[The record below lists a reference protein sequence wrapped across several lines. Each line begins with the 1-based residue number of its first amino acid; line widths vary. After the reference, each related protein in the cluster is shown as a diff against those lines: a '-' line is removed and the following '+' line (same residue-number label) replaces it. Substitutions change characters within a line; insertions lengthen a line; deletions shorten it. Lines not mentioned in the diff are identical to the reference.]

1 MFRRVAGVGCRHAAD
16 IETTGSIVF
25 KSIEQTLEVLDG
37 YFEVRDSGLGL
48 VKECEVRNETP
59 PLLKAPVTIGNP
71 EHAASYCHGLNRRR
85 RFLRPPAPH
94 PSTLPE
100 SFSGSARFPN
110 LV

>member
-1 MFRRVAGVGCRHAAD
+1 
-16 IETTGSIVF
+16 
-25 KSIEQTLEVLDG
+25 
-37 YFEVRDSGLGL
+37 
-48 VKECEVRNETP
+48 
-59 PLLKAPVTIGNP
+59 VTIGNP
-71 EHAASYCHGLNRRR
+71 EHAARYCHGLNRRR